1 MLNKILKLLGGLFD
15 VDFLRKQIQEY
26 DIMMEDSNFWNDLH
40 KSKEIVKECKSLKDK
55 VQEFENLENTFKY
68 LDESLEIIKHDE
80 DDEYVNI
87 FKNDFF
93 EFKSLFEEMSI
104 KTLLSG
110 EYDKNNAFL
119 TLHAGA
125 GGVDAQDWTEMLL
138 RMYIRWGEGN
148 NFLVQVVEE
157 ISGDE
162 AGIKG
167 ATLKISGEYAYGYL
181 KSEKGIHRLVRISPF
196 NSNGKRQTSFAS
208 VEVLPEIENV
218 EEIKINDGDLKIDT
232 YRASGAGGQHV
243 NKTESAVRI
252 THLKTGIVVQCQT
265 ERSQLSNKETAMKML
280 LSKLIELKDR
290 THKEKLED
298 LTGDLKEIGFGS
310 QIRSYTLHPYSL
322 VKDHRINVETS
333 DFLGVLD
340 GKIDIF
346 IKKYIKNFLKKR

>member
-87 FKNDFF
+87 FKNDFS

-148 NFLVQVVEE
+148 NFSVQVVEE

-346 IKKYIKNFLKKR
+346 IKKYIKNFLEKR

>member
-1 MLNKILKLLGGLFD
+1 
-15 VDFLRKQIQEY
+15 
-26 DIMMEDSNFWNDLH
+26 MMESSNFWNDLN
-40 KSKEIVKECKSLKDK
+40 KSTEIVKKSKILKDRFK
-55 VQEFENLENTFKY
+55 CFKDLEGNFKY
-68 LDESLEIIKHDE
+68 LEESLEILKQDE
-80 DDEYVNI
+80 DEEYIKIFENDFRE
-87 FKNDFF
+87 FKNNFD
-93 EFKSLFEEMSI
+93 EMNI
-104 KTLLSG
+104 KTLLNG
-110 EYDKNNAFL
+110 EYDNTNAFL

-125 GGVDAQDWTEMLL
+125 GGVDAQDWTQMLL
-138 RMYIRWGEGN
+138 RMYIRWGENN
-148 NFLVQVVEE
+148 NFLVQVIEE
-157 ISGDE
+157 ISGDG

-208 VEVLPEIENV
+208 VEVMPEIENL
-218 EEIKINDGDLKIDT
+218 EEIKISDGDLKIDT

-252 THLKTGIVVQCQT
+252 THLKTGIVVQCQS

-322 VKDHRINVETS
+322 VKDHRMNIETA
-333 DFLGVLD
+333 DVIGVLD

-346 IKKYIKNFLKKR
+346 IKQFIKGY

>member
-1 MLNKILKLLGGLFD
+1 
-15 VDFLRKQIQEY
+15 
-26 DIMMEDSNFWNDLH
+26 MMEDSSFWNDLER
-40 KSKEIVKECKSLKDK
+40 SSTISKECKLLKDK
-55 VQEFENLENTFKY
+55 IDEFENLEKTFDY
-68 LDESLEIIKHDE
+68 LDESIEIIKSD
-80 DDEYVNI
+80 DDEEYVSI
-87 FKNDFF
+87 FKNDFY
-93 EFKSLFEEMSI
+93 EFKNLFEKFSI
-104 KTLLSG
+104 ETLLNG
-110 EYDKNNAFL
+110 EYDKNNVYL

-138 RMYIRWGEGN
+138 RMYTRWSEFN
-148 NFLVQVVEE
+148 KFSVSVVEY

-167 ATLKISGEYAYGYL
+167 ATLKIEGEYVYGYL
-181 KSEKGIHRLVRISPF
+181 KGEKGIHRLVRISPF

-208 VEVLPEIENV
+208 VEVLPEIKNIGEV
-218 EEIKINDGDLKIDT
+218 KINDSDLKIDT

-252 THLKTGIVVQCQT
+252 THLKTGIVVQCQS

-290 THKEKLED
+290 THKERLED

-322 VKDHRINVETS
+322 VKDHRTNIETS
-333 DFLGVLD
+333 NVNEVLD
-340 GKIDIF
+340 GDINIF
-346 IKKYIKNFLKKR
+346 IKEYIKNFSKIVN

>member
-15 VDFLRKQIQEY
+15 IDFLKKQIQEY

-80 DDEYVNI
+80 DGEYVNI
-87 FKNDFF
+87 FKNDFS
-93 EFKSLFEEMSI
+93 EFKTLFEEMSI

-138 RMYIRWGEGN
+138 RMYIRWGEAN

-208 VEVLPEIENV
+208 VEVLPEIENL

-333 DFLGVLD
+333 DVLGVLD

-346 IKKYIKNFLKKR
+346 IKKYIKNFSKKY

>member
-1 MLNKILKLLGGLFD
+1 MKLLGGFFD
-15 VDFLRKQIQEY
+15 INSLKRQIQEY
-26 DIMMEDSNFWNDLH
+26 DIMMEDSCFWNDLNKSTSIVK
-40 KSKEIVKECKSLKDK
+40 KSKYIKDK
-55 VQEFENLENTFKY
+55 VSEFESLEDTLKY
-68 LDESLEIIKHDE
+68 LEESLEIIRCDE
-80 DDEYVNI
+80 EDEYIKI
-87 FKNDFF
+87 FKNDFW
-93 EFKSLFEEMSI
+93 EFKNLFEILNI
-104 KTLLSG
+104 KTLLNG
-110 EYDKNNAFL
+110 DYDKNNVFL

-138 RMYIRWGEGN
+138 RMYIRWGEAN
-148 NFLVQVVEE
+148 NFLVELIEE
-157 ISGDE
+157 VSGDE
-162 AGIKG
+162 AGIKS
-167 ATLKISGEYAYGYL
+167 ATIKISGEYAYGYL

-208 VEVLPEIENV
+208 VEVLPEIENI
-218 EEIKINDGDLKIDT
+218 EEIKIQDDDLKIDT

-290 THKEKLED
+290 THKEKLDD

-322 VKDHRINVETS
+322 VKDHRINVETA
-333 DFLGVLD
+333 DVIGVLD

-346 IKKYIKNFLKKR
+346 IKKYIENFMNKY